1 MTTEVDI
8 SQFREH
14 RTREELN
21 ALLHYGHIIPVSKGW
36 TREYVD
42 TNYPGLTWN
51 ALLAIF
57 QAAGIVLPS
66 GCGGPP
72 KCDDRVVLLHFSSR
86 EEFRV
91 EWIDGTEPEDVAV
104 KHPTNDRKTGQ

>member
-42 TNYPGLTWN
+42 TNYRGWTWN
-51 ALLAIF
+51 ALISIF
-57 QAAGIVLPS
+57 TAAGIIVPS
-66 GCGGPP
+66 AFGGPP
-72 KCDDRVVLLHFSSR
+72 KCDDRVAAVHFSSNQ
-86 EEFRV
+86 EFLV
-91 EWIDGTEPEDVAV
+91 EWSDGISSGELPGET
-104 KHPTNDRKTGQ
+104 

>member
-42 TNYPGLTWN
+42 TNYRGWTWN
-51 ALLAIF
+51 SLIGVF
-57 QAAGIVLPS
+57 RSAGIVVAS
-66 GCGGPP
+66 ACGGPP
-72 KCDDRVVLLHFSSR
+72 KCDDRVVMFHFSGAGD
-86 EEFRV
+86 FFV
-91 EWIDGTEPEDVAV
+91 EWRNAKD
-104 KHPTNDRKTGQ
+104 